1 MFINY
6 FINFVNQA
14 YLDIVKDLKETFP
27 HHPLAVYPVSGEY
40 AMLWHGAKANAFD
53 LRMILVETI
62 HSMRRAGADIII
74 SYYTPSI
81 LRWLKDNKF
90 NFE

>member
-1 MFINY
+1 
-6 FINFVNQA
+6 
-14 YLDIVKDLKETFP
+14 
-27 HHPLAVYPVSGEY
+27 
-40 AMLWHGAKANAFD
+40 MLWHGAKANAFD

-81 LRWLKDNKF
+81 LKWLKEKKF
-90 NFE
+90 SFE

>member
-1 MFINY
+1 
-6 FINFVNQA
+6 
-14 YLDIVKDLKETFP
+14 
-27 HHPLAVYPVSGEY
+27 LAVYQVSGEY

>member
-1 MFINY
+1 M
-6 FINFVNQA
+6 
-14 YLDIVKDLKETFP
+14 
-27 HHPLAVYPVSGEY
+27 AVYQVSGEY

>member
-1 MFINY
+1 M
-6 FINFVNQA
+6 
-14 YLDIVKDLKETFP
+14 
-27 HHPLAVYPVSGEY
+27 AVYQVSGEY

-74 SYYTPSI
+74 SYYKPSI